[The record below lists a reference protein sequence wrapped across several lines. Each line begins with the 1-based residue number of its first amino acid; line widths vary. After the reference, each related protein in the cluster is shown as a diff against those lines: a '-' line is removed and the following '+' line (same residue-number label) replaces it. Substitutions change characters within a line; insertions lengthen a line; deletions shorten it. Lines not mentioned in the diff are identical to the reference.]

1 MKRMILILAGCVSLA
16 LGCVGVVLPVL
27 PTVPFLLL
35 TAWCFAKSSRRLH
48 NWFVGTKLYKQHL
61 ESYVQKRGM
70 TVRTK
75 LTLLGTS
82 STVMLLGFLMMGE
95 VPVGRLVLAVV
106 WVCHVVY
113 FVFGIKTL
121 PAVAR
126 GRRHNKH
133 ANSGGC
139 GLLPHPLLL

>member
-95 VPVGRLVLAVV
+95 IPVGRLVLAVV

-121 PAVAR
+121 PAVS
-126 GRRHNKH
+126 RRQKE
-133 ANSGGC
+133 
-139 GLLPHPLLL
+139 

>member
-1 MKRMILILAGCVSLA
+1 MKRMILMLAGCVSLA

-113 FVFGIKTL
+113 FVFGVKTL
-121 PAVAR
+121 PAVS
-126 GRRHNKH
+126 RRQKE
-133 ANSGGC
+133 
-139 GLLPHPLLL
+139 

>member
-1 MKRMILILAGCVSLA
+1 MMKRMILILAGCVSLA

-48 NWFVGTKLYKQHL
+48 SWFVGTKLYKQHL

-113 FVFGIKTL
+113 FVFGVKTL
-121 PAVAR
+121 PAVS
-126 GRRHNKH
+126 RRQKE
-133 ANSGGC
+133 
-139 GLLPHPLLL
+139 

>member
-1 MKRMILILAGCVSLA
+1 MMKRMILILAGCVSLA

-113 FVFGIKTL
+113 FVFGVKTL
-121 PAVAR
+121 PAVS
-126 GRRHNKH
+126 RRQKE
-133 ANSGGC
+133 
-139 GLLPHPLLL
+139 

>member
-1 MKRMILILAGCVSLA
+1 MKRMILMLAGCVSLA

-48 NWFVGTKLYKQHL
+48 SWFVGTKLYKQHL

-113 FVFGIKTL
+113 FVFGVKTL
-121 PAVAR
+121 PAVS
-126 GRRHNKH
+126 RRQKE
-133 ANSGGC
+133 
-139 GLLPHPLLL
+139 

>member
-75 LTLLGTS
+75 FTLLGTS

-113 FVFGIKTL
+113 FVFGVKTL
-121 PAVAR
+121 PAVS
-126 GRRHNKH
+126 RRQKE
-133 ANSGGC
+133 
-139 GLLPHPLLL
+139 

>member
-1 MKRMILILAGCVSLA
+1 MKRMILILTGCVSLA

-48 NWFVGTKLYKQHL
+48 SWFVGTKLYKQHL

-113 FVFGIKTL
+113 FGFGVKTL
-121 PAVAR
+121 PAAS
-126 GRRHNKH
+126 RRQ
-133 ANSGGC
+133 AE
-139 GLLPHPLLL
+139 

>member
-1 MKRMILILAGCVSLA
+1 MKRMILILTGCVSLA

-113 FVFGIKTL
+113 FVFGVKTL
-121 PAVAR
+121 PAVS
-126 GRRHNKH
+126 RRQKE
-133 ANSGGC
+133 
-139 GLLPHPLLL
+139 

>member
-48 NWFVGTKLYKQHL
+48 SWFVGTKLYKQHL

-95 VPVGRLVLAVV
+95 IPVGRLVLAVV

-121 PAVAR
+121 PAVS
-126 GRRHNKH
+126 RRQKE
-133 ANSGGC
+133 
-139 GLLPHPLLL
+139 

>member
-1 MKRMILILAGCVSLA
+1 MKRLILILSGCVSLV

-35 TAWCFAKSSRRLH
+35 TAWCFANSSQRLH

-61 ESYVQKRGM
+61 EAYVQKRGM

-75 LTLLGTS
+75 VTLLGTS
-82 STVMLLGFLMMGE
+82 SAVMLLGFLMMGN
-95 VPVGRLVLAVV
+95 VPVGRMVLAVV

-113 FVFGIKTL
+113 FVFGVKTL
-121 PAVAR
+121 PAASR
-126 GRRHNKH
+126 PE
-133 ANSGGC
+133 AE
-139 GLLPHPLLL
+139 